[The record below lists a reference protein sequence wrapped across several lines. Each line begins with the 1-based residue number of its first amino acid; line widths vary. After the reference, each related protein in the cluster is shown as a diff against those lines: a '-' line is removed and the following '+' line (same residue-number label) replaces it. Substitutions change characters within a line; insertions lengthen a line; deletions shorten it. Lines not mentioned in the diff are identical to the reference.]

1 MVYAYPVPDYFKNK
15 ISSMIR
21 FIFSAVFFFFFSL
34 SISAQDTREE
44 LEKQRAKLKKEMEAT
59 QKLLNNNK
67 MKTKENL
74 VQWKLINDKLN
85 LQNRLIENIGKDINI
100 LDNNINNNQ
109 REINRYNKLLD
120 TLKEEYAKSMV
131 YAYKHRNNYDFLSF
145 VFSAASFNDAIKR
158 VAYLKYYRD
167 YREKQGENILRTQ
180 ELRRQKLN
188 ELGTIKEKKNEVLQI
203 KDKEAAALETQKLEK
218 DRIVNDLKKEGKQL
232 NNQLAAFKKQNAKVE
247 KAIAAAIKKATDDA
261 RKAALKKSNE
271 EEAARL
277 AALKN
282 KAPEKTSTT
291 VKTSAEK
298 NSPKNTEPVK
308 SPENILLN
316 AENRVLNE
324 NFKKN
329 KGILPWPVDKG
340 IPILHF
346 GNNVLQ
352 SGATINM
359 TGITVATDIG
369 SSVKAIFDGTVSS
382 VVFIEDMQVV
392 IVQHGEY
399 FSTYSNLGSVSV
411 KMGQIVKAGQV
422 IGRAAANLDGIG
434 AIDLYI
440 NDAKGNNT
448 DPEKWLKSSR

>member
-1 MVYAYPVPDYFKNK
+1 
-15 ISSMIR
+15 MIR
-21 FIFSAVFFFFFSL
+21 IFFSVTIFSFFSL
-34 SISAQDTREE
+34 SLLAQDTREE
-44 LEKQRAKLKKEMEAT
+44 LEKQRTKLKKEMEET

-67 MKTKENL
+67 LKTKENL

-85 LQNRLIENIGKDINI
+85 LQNRLIDNISRDINL
-100 LDNNINNNQ
+100 LDNSINTNQ

-131 YAYKHRNNYDFLSF
+131 YAYKNRNNYDFLSF
-145 VFSAASFNDAIKR
+145 VFAAGSFNDAIKR

-188 ELGTIKEKKNEVLQI
+188 ELGSIKEKKSEVLQI
-203 KDKEAAALETQKLEK
+203 KDKEAAILESQKIEK
-218 DRIVNDLKKEGKQL
+218 DKIVNDLKKEGKQL

-282 KAPEKTSTT
+282 KTPDKS
-291 VKTSAEK
+291 SA
-298 NSPKNTEPVK
+298 PVK
-308 SPENILLN
+308 SNNERIPPRSNDPVKAPESVLLN
-316 AENRVLNE
+316 AENTRVNE
-324 NFKKN
+324 SFKKS

-340 IPILHF
+340 VMILHY

-352 SGATINM
+352 SGAVINM

-369 SSVKAIFDGTVSS
+369 SNVKAIFDGVVSS

-392 IVQHGEY
+392 IVQHGEF

-411 KMGQIVKAGQV
+411 KNGQSVKTGQV
-422 IGRAAANLDGIG
+422 IGKAAANLDGIG

-448 DPEKWLKSSR
+448 DPEKWLK

>member
-1 MVYAYPVPDYFKNK
+1 
-15 ISSMIR
+15 MIR
-21 FIFSAVFFFFFSL
+21 FIFSLVIFSFFSV
-34 SISAQDTREE
+34 SVFAQETREE
-44 LEKQRAKLKKEMEAT
+44 LEKQRAKLKKEMEET
-59 QKLLNNNK
+59 QKLLNSNK
-67 MKTKENL
+67 AKTKENL

-85 LQNRLIENIGKDINI
+85 LQNRLIENIGKDINL
-100 LDNNINNNQ
+100 LDNNISTNQ
-109 REINRYNKLLD
+109 REINRYNRLLD
-120 TLKEEYAKSMV
+120 TLKQEYAKSMV
-131 YAYKHRNNYDFLSF
+131 YAYKNRNNYDFLTF
-145 VFSAASFNDAIKR
+145 IFSAGSFNDAIKR

-180 ELRRQKLN
+180 ELRKQKLN
-188 ELGTIKEKKNEVLQI
+188 ELGSIKEKKSEVLQI
-203 KDKEAAALETQKLEK
+203 KDKEAAALETQKIEK
-218 DRIVNDLKKEGKQL
+218 DRIVNDLKKQGKEL

-282 KAPEKTSTT
+282 NSPAKTNTEKTTT
-291 VKTSAEK
+291 TNTTKR
-298 NSPKNTEPVK
+298 TEPVK
-308 SPENILLN
+308 APENVLLN
-316 AENRVLNE
+316 AGNRELNE

-346 GNNVLQ
+346 GNNQLQ
-352 SGATINM
+352 SGSIINVTGTTI
-359 TGITVATDIG
+359 ATDIG
-369 SSVKAIFDGTVSS
+369 SNVKAVFDGVVSS

-392 IVQHGEY
+392 IIQHGEY

-411 KMGQIVKAGQV
+411 KTGQNVKTGQV
-422 IGRAAANLDGIG
+422 IGKAAANLDGTG

-440 NDAKGNNT
+440 NDAKGNNI
-448 DPEKWLKSSR
+448 DPEKWLR